1 MYLNPALTW
10 FMAAA
15 AIKCNYEQGVVDG
28 KTFLAVFLHEP
39 YRNSQMPLRQNHK

>member
-28 KTFLAVFLHEP
+28 KTFLAVFL
-39 YRNSQMPLRQNHK
+39 QMPLRQNHK